1 MSSLRIPCMS
11 KLLTFVLAC
20 VLTPLVAFGQSET
33 LPVKVIADS
42 SAVMFRSP
50 RTFILRA
57 AEKMPEENYGFQP
70 TPEVRTFA
78 QLLGHIADGYTLVC
92 ASALGEPLPAD
103 IRENEKTK
111 TTKAQLI
118 AALTKTSDYCDRAHV
133 QLSGPKGAEM
143 MDWFGSK
150 HPRVSV
156 LFFNSSHAWEHY
168 GNVVTYLRLKGIVPP
183 SSEPRTP

>member
-1 MSSLRIPCMS
+1 MFTLHVFMAACILSP
-11 KLLTFVLAC
+11 LA
-20 VLTPLVAFGQSET
+20 AFAQSET
-33 LPVKVIADS
+33 VPVKVIADS

-50 RTFILRA
+50 RSFILRA
-57 AEKMPEENYGFQP
+57 AEKMPEEHYKFQP

-103 IRENEKTK
+103 IRQNEKTK
-111 TTKAQLI
+111 TTKVELI
-118 AALTKTSDYCDRAHV
+118 AALTKTSEYCDGAHA

-143 MDWFGSK
+143 MDWFGTK